1 MAKEYLDKNGLSHFW
16 SKIKAKLSTK
26 QDTLT
31 PGEGITINNNVISS
45 SGGSTAITDSEI
57 DDLWG
62 IISGPGA
69 TTKDYIVEEGTS
81 GGWTY
86 RKWASGIAECW
97 CREQGSRD
105 IIYAWGSIYTSGG
118 NGIVTKTY
126 PTGLFIDI
134 PTCMYSFETS
144 GYNFWAVAGSAS
156 GTKDQAPQLQ
166 LARGTQN
173 SGTVYYANWYA
184 RGFWKTFTPPIAASE
199 DKLQADYI
207 IEEGNA
213 NGWDYRKW
221 ASGTAECWQLT
232 GESAFSYTSTY
243 GNGFFRDSGNWH
255 YPTDLFVSA
264 PAVKITPIVS
274 QGLIF
279 ATVYSNNKSYCK
291 FYTASLKSETNLKT
305 AYSNYAIGKWK

>member
-1 MAKEYLDKNGLSHFW
+1 MSDTYLDKNGLSYFW

-31 PGEGITINNNVISS
+31 PGEGITISDNVISS
-45 SGGSTAITDSEI
+45 TGGSGGTAITDSEI

-62 IISGPGA
+62 VISGPGA

-81 GGWTY
+81 GIWTY

-97 CREQGSRD
+97 QTANDAVAFNGSGQKF
-105 IIYAWGSIYTSGG
+105 GSGFYKEYENWEYPSGLFMSAPTINATVTRSGG
-118 NGIVTKTY
+118 LCFIQVVSNNKTGMGWRIANLSQDGSVTTY
-126 PTGLFIDI
+126 F
-134 PTCMYSFETS
+134 
-144 GYNFWAVAGSAS
+144 NFYI
-156 GTKDQAPQLQ
+156 K
-166 LARGTQN
+166 
-173 SGTVYYANWYA
+173 
-184 RGFWKTFTPPIAASE
+184 GFWKTFTPPIAASE

-291 FYTASLKSETNLKT
+291 VYTASLKSETNLKT
-305 AYSNYAIGKWK
+305 AYSNYR